1 MTLQA
6 SAGVSSGSTPPQ
18 NLDAEVAVLGALMVS
33 VEAMERVSDILRP
46 TYFYS
51 PQHADIYGAAYE
63 LHKRGDPVDILTL
76 NAELDKLGLLERV
89 GGTDYL
95 ANLESGGGI
104 AANVESY
111 ARLVEETAVRRGL
124 LAAGRMI
131 EGLGHDAGLDI
142 DEALDAA
149 GTEILRLADE
159 RTTHEAVRLSDALGD
174 TWERLERL
182 HENPDLAPGV
192 RSGFVDLDAKTAG
205 FQPGTLTIIAARP
218 SVGKTSLAL
227 NIAQHAALKEK
238 VPVAVFSLEMS
249 RWELTQRL
257 LSGEAGV
264 DSYLLRTGKIADSDW
279 PKIANAM
286 GALSEGEIY
295 IDDRPGAT
303 VLDMRAKARRLK
315 MQKKIGLIVIDYV
328 QLMSGSGRPENRTQ
342 EVSEISRS
350 LKRLS
355 VELDIPVIA
364 LSQLSRA
371 PEQRGDHRPQLS
383 DLRESG
389 CLTGDSLVYLPDTG
403 AYERIAS
410 LVGKTGF
417 NVMALNRESWKLE
430 PRPVT
435 NAFSTG
441 RKPIFELKTKLGRS
455 IRATRNHKFLT
466 IDGWRRLDSLRPGD
480 HLAMPRWLTGPT
492 VPTMSEAELAL
503 LGHLIGDGCTLPSH
517 AIQYTTREMSLAEI
531 VCRLAREVFGDR
543 VSPRIHPEREWFQ
556 VYLPAAFRLTHRV
569 RNPVAAWLD
578 EMDAFGFRSHEKRI
592 PARVF
597 AQPLA
602 GIAVFLRHLWSTDGC
617 IRPVNN
623 IYYATSSSGLATD
636 VQSLLLR
643 LGVNA
648 VVRRYGQGGKG
659 RDQYHVLIMG
669 KAEIERFLQLIGTV
683 NDERLAH
690 KVSILM
696 ALAETTPNT
705 NRDVIPS
712 AFWRQHAVP
721 AMTARGI
728 TSRGLQSGLGMQYC
742 GTGLYR
748 QNVSRERAAR
758 VASVVGSPELVLLSE
773 SDVYWDQIDSI
784 EAGGVEEVYD
794 LTVDGLHNFVVNDVI
809 AHNSLEQDSDVVI
822 FLYREGLHNPE
833 VKRNKAELIISKHR
847 NGPIGEVPL
856 IFLESQTRFVSA
868 TRQAPPMQTPMAAP
882 PPRPPVFDDDEDLD

>member
-6 SAGVSSGSTPPQ
+6 PPGVSTGNTPPQ
-18 NLDAEVAVLGALMVS
+18 NLEAEVAVLGALMVS

-51 PQHADIYGAAYE
+51 PQHADIYRAAYE
-63 LHKRGDPVDILTL
+63 LHKRGEPVDILTL
-76 NAELDKLGLLERV
+76 NAELDKLGLLERI

-131 EGLGHDAGLDI
+131 EGLGRDAGLDI

-149 GTEILRLADE
+149 GSEIMRLADE

-174 TWERLERL
+174 TWNRLERL
-182 HENPDLAPGV
+182 HENPDQAPGV

-286 GALSEGEIY
+286 GSLSEGEIY

-315 MQKKIGLIVIDYV
+315 MQKHIGLIVIDYV

-389 CLTGDSLVYLPDTG
+389 
-403 AYERIAS
+403 
-410 LVGKTGF
+410 
-417 NVMALNRESWKLE
+417 
-430 PRPVT
+430 
-435 NAFSTG
+435 
-441 RKPIFELKTKLGRS
+441 
-455 IRATRNHKFLT
+455 
-466 IDGWRRLDSLRPGD
+466 
-480 HLAMPRWLTGPT
+480 
-492 VPTMSEAELAL
+492 
-503 LGHLIGDGCTLPSH
+503 
-517 AIQYTTREMSLAEI
+517 
-531 VCRLAREVFGDR
+531 
-543 VSPRIHPEREWFQ
+543 
-556 VYLPAAFRLTHRV
+556 
-569 RNPVAAWLD
+569 
-578 EMDAFGFRSHEKRI
+578 
-592 PARVF
+592 
-597 AQPLA
+597 
-602 GIAVFLRHLWSTDGC
+602 
-617 IRPVNN
+617 
-623 IYYATSSSGLATD
+623 
-636 VQSLLLR
+636 
-643 LGVNA
+643 
-648 VVRRYGQGGKG
+648 
-659 RDQYHVLIMG
+659 
-669 KAEIERFLQLIGTV
+669 
-683 NDERLAH
+683 
-690 KVSILM
+690 
-696 ALAETTPNT
+696 
-705 NRDVIPS
+705 
-712 AFWRQHAVP
+712 
-721 AMTARGI
+721 
-728 TSRGLQSGLGMQYC
+728 
-742 GTGLYR
+742 
-748 QNVSRERAAR
+748 
-758 VASVVGSPELVLLSE
+758 
-773 SDVYWDQIDSI
+773 
-784 EAGGVEEVYD
+784 
-794 LTVDGLHNFVVNDVI
+794 
-809 AHNSLEQDSDVVI
+809 SLEQDSDVVI

-833 VKRNKAELIISKHR
+833 VKRNKTELIISKHR

-868 TRQAPPMQTPMAAP
+868 TRQAPPMQAPVAAP
-882 PPRPPVFDDDEDLD
+882 PPQPPAFPDDEDID